1 MREVGTQQVRPAARR
16 RSLQW
21 QISLIFLLFGVV
33 MTVGILFQA
42 RLSQDLIIHPMWEQ
56 LLRSS
61 TSQYL
66 ASARERPD
74 FPLPSQG
81 PLRGWRLA
89 GQDVPADMP
98 VYFSKLAPGYYN
110 EEDSDDLE
118 DGNHSVLVT
127 AVGADRVVMAIDI
140 TELERA
146 QNTHAALAAAI
157 LIVVMGMIFVSVLWI
172 YRRLRGPMQQLAS
185 AMDRLDPE
193 QPSDRLAVDFQLIE
207 LHDIAVLVNQH
218 LDRVERFI
226 ERERSLLDQA
236 SHEFRTPIAVIAGA
250 TDVLMQQALPPGS
263 RPPLQ
268 RIRATTDNLS
278 EIMAALLYLS
288 REPDARAPAE
298 TTRVDALLEVLVAD
312 HRHLLEGK
320 LVDYTLETFAPLWV
334 NAPEAMARIV
344 IGNLLRNAAENSY
357 EGEIHVVLHGG
368 CLSVRD
374 CGTGFDT
381 VAAARR
387 YSLSLRNSVK
397 LGGGQGLGLFLTKRI
412 CERFGW
418 TLAVEST
425 ISKGTLAQLRF
436 YAE

>member
-1 MREVGTQQVRPAARR
+1 MSETRTQQPRPGARR

-33 MTVGILFQA
+33 MTVGITLQA
-42 RLSQDLIIHPMWEQ
+42 RLSQDLIIHPMWEE

-61 TSQYL
+61 TAQYL
-66 ASARERPD
+66 ASARDQPD

-81 PLRGWRLA
+81 PLRGWRLS

-98 VYFSKLAPGYYN
+98 VYFGKLAPGYYN
-110 EEDSDDLE
+110 EEDADELE

-127 AVGADRVVMAIDI
+127 TVGADRVVMSIDI

-146 QNTHAALAAAI
+146 QNTHAALAAGI
-157 LIVVMGMIFVSVLWI
+157 LVVVMGMIFISVLWI
-172 YRRLRGPMQQLAS
+172 YRRLREPMQQLAS
-185 AMDRLDPE
+185 SMERLDPE
-193 QPSDRLAVDFQLIE
+193 QPSERLAVDFQLIE

-218 LDRVERFI
+218 LERVERFI

-250 TDVLMQQALPPGS
+250 TDVLMQLALPSSS

-288 REPDARAPAE
+288 REPDARAPSE
-298 TTRVDALLEVLVAD
+298 STRVDALLEVLVAD
-312 HRHLLEGK
+312 HRHLLDGK
-320 LVDYTLETFAPLWV
+320 LVDYALDTYAPLWV
-334 NAPEAMARIV
+334 DAPEAMVRIV

-357 EGEIHVVLHGG
+357 EGEIHVELRGG

-387 YSLSLRNSVK
+387 YSMSLRNSVK
-397 LGGGQGLGLFLTKRI
+397 LGGGQGLGLFLTRRI

-418 TLAVEST
+418 TLHLAST
-425 ISKGTLAQLRF
+425 VSKGTLAQLRF
-436 YAE
+436 AA